1 MASPPFTISSRSSA
15 PTSTSTSPTATG
27 RCWETS
33 SFDACFLLLLSMA
46 APVPD
51 NPSLH
56 RLGGAASS
64 NFNHAGDTPTSS
76 SWRGFLASSAGYG
89 LTKGTKNAGKIEL
102 TDLGRKLVA
111 PKSDGEDAIAIGE
124 AVLQPTIM

>member
-64 NFNHAGDTPTSS
+64 NFNHAGDTPSGRWKRARVPEPGLS
-76 SWRGFLASSAGYG
+76 LASVEPVDHP
-89 LTKGTKNAGKIEL
+89 LRL
-102 TDLGRKLVA
+102 LVGRL
-111 PKSDGEDAIAIGE
+111 
-124 AVLQPTIM
+124 